1 MHYFVSRELFIA
13 HTLSRH
19 FSWSHNVLFPE
30 TDLPPN
36 PGLSASNGAGDRAL
50 PPTVVVLSG
59 HDAIVPA
66 RETADYLARS
76 AAALQ
81 AEGGGGAHSR
91 GGGAPRFEVVWLD
104 GAQHGE
110 MCLRADHLAMV
121 EAKVRE
127 RCPPRPRRAP
137 KASE

>member
-36 PGLSASNGAGDRAL
+36 HGRASLNGGARAL

-66 RETADYLARS
+66 TKTRDYLARS

-81 AEGGGGAHSR
+81 A
-91 GGGAPRFEVVWLD
+91 GGGAPRFEVVWLE
-104 GAQHGE
+104 GLQHGE
-110 MCLRADHLAMV
+110 MCLRADHLDMV
-121 EAKVRE
+121 QAKVRE
-127 RCPPRPRRAP
+127 RCPLRQRRV
-137 KASE
+137 S